1 MAQAEKDLSKVT
13 AVRRVG
19 DGRFEFDVS
28 DGWQQGRGAFGGM
41 VLGAMT
47 RAMEET
53 LATPAWPLRSL
64 MGQLPAPVMVGRALL
79 TVEELRRGSGTST
92 FSARLTQ
99 EGGMVA
105 AATAVFGKQRR
116 TDRDW
121 VALPKPSPTPFGEVP
136 VLPVE
141 PPFGPDFARFFEFRA
156 EKHLP
161 FSGGAEAVA
170 EGWIRPVEASGG
182 LGTPEVVALVDAWWP
197 APFVREEAPRPISTI
212 AFAFQPCAPLSGL
225 VPGEPLFH
233 RARAV
238 AGHDGFYV
246 ELRELWD
253 ARCGLVA
260 LNQQTFVFI
269 R

>member
-1 MAQAEKDLSKVT
+1 MTQWVSDSSLATS
-13 AVRRVG
+13 VRPLG
-19 DGRFEFDVS
+19 GGRFEVDIP

-47 RAMEET
+47 RAMEQT

-64 MGQLPAPVMVGRALL
+64 MGQLPAPVMVGKAQL

-92 FSARLTQ
+92 FSARLSQ
-99 EGGMVA
+99 DSGVVA
-105 AATAVFGKQRR
+105 AATAVFGKQRL

-121 VALPKPSPTPFGEVP
+121 VSLPAPSPTPFADVP
-136 VLPVE
+136 VVPVG
-141 PPFGPDFARFFEFRA
+141 PPFAPDFARFFEFRA

-161 FSGGAEAVA
+161 FSGGADALA
-170 EGWIRPVEASGG
+170 EGWIRPVEAS
-182 LGTPEVVALVDAWWP
+182 LGWGAPEVVALVDAWWP

-212 AFAFQPCAPLSGL
+212 AFAFQLCAPLSRL

-233 RARAV
+233 RAHAV

-253 ARCGLVA
+253 ARGQLVA